1 MTPLRL
7 LAEDADDLQIISA
20 ALQDAIM
27 RPVDIRW
34 EKEARRLTVVL
45 SRFCWECGGTRVMAA
60 MQFGDVQAVKS
71 RRLPRLPEA
80 ALELLALDFLP
91 TEAPGG
97 QVMMMFA
104 GGGDLRIDVECLDA
118 VLTDLSERWPARIDN
133 ASLPAATAEIEH
145 QRRVAIFDLVEQN
158 SFIPDGAAGGPYTLA
173 LSSQDNRLAFDIAG
187 PDFSRTHVLSLT
199 PMKTVI
205 RDYGLICE
213 SYYEALR

>member
-1 MTPLRL
+1 MSTDGEPISALTDEVADEGAAGESLAPMTPLRL

-27 RPVDIRW
+27 RPVDILW

-118 VLTDLSERWPARIDN
+118 VLTDLSERWPAR
-133 ASLPAATAEIEH
+133 
-145 QRRVAIFDLVEQN
+145 VAPTHL
-158 SFIPDGAAGGPYTLA
+158 DGAA
-173 LSSQDNRLAFDIAG
+173 
-187 PDFSRTHVLSLT
+187 
-199 PMKTVI
+199 
-205 RDYGLICE
+205 E
-213 SYYEALR
+213 

>member
-1 MTPLRL
+1 MSTDGEPISALTDDVVDEGAAGESLAPMTPLRL
-7 LAEDADDLQIISA
+7 LAEDADDQQIISA

-118 VLTDLSERWPARIDN
+118 VLTDLSERWPAR
-133 ASLPAATAEIEH
+133 
-145 QRRVAIFDLVEQN
+145 VAPTHL
-158 SFIPDGAAGGPYTLA
+158 DGAA
-173 LSSQDNRLAFDIAG
+173 
-187 PDFSRTHVLSLT
+187 
-199 PMKTVI
+199 
-205 RDYGLICE
+205 E
-213 SYYEALR
+213 

>member
-1 MTPLRL
+1 MSTDGEPISAPDQTALNEAEGESLAPIAPLRL

-71 RRLPRLPEA
+71 RRLPRLPDQ
-80 ALELLALDFLP
+80 ALELLAMDFHP

-97 QVMMMFA
+97 KVLMMFA

-118 VLTDLSERWPARIDN
+118 VLTDLSERWPARIAPTHLDE
-133 ASLPAATAEIEH
+133 ASA
-145 QRRVAIFDLVEQN
+145 
-158 SFIPDGAAGGPYTLA
+158 
-173 LSSQDNRLAFDIAG
+173 
-187 PDFSRTHVLSLT
+187 
-199 PMKTVI
+199 
-205 RDYGLICE
+205 
-213 SYYEALR
+213 